1 MNKIQEKMNAFVEKI
16 IAFTE
21 MRYMKVIMN
30 GFMGVTAITICGS
43 LFTLI
48 KSIPF
53 DPWLNFLSTTGLGN
67 IISLPVAITTD
78 VIALYVVLSM
88 ANQTAKSFDYD
99 GFSAA
104 LVGLGSFLLLTPF
117 TTTVYNADYT
127 VATEVSNVISL
138 NAIGAQGVFL
148 AIIVG
153 IVAARIYV
161 FFLKKGWKIK
171 MPDSVPQNVAC
182 MFESL
187 IPGGMVFIFFLG
199 IRYGLSLTD
208 FGTAQNLVY
217 GLLQKPLTL
226 IGGGVFGLM
235 IYHVVGSFL
244 WWFGVHGNMVC
255 YVGML
260 SVIQTMTSENLA
272 AFAAG
277 ANCPHPEWAAFSFV
291 LLGGAG
297 ATLSL
302 NLLMVSP
309 LCKSEQFKALGKL
322 ALPSSLFNISEP
334 MTFGTPIIMN
344 PFLFIPFILAPAV
357 NILLCVIG
365 YNIGFFIPTG
375 ANINMFMPFLL
386 YGAFLTSSW
395 NGAVMQ
401 LIMLI
406 VDILIYLP
414 FFKIVD
420 RNNFKMEQVNK
431 VQSQL

>member
-1 MNKIQEKMNAFVEKI
+1 MNKVLERMNVFIDKI
-16 IAFTE
+16 VGFTE

-43 LFTLI
+43 LFTLL

-53 DPWLNFLSTTGLGN
+53 DPWINFLNQTGLGN
-67 IISLPVAITTD
+67 VLSIPVSITTD

-88 ANQTAKSFDYD
+88 ANQTAKSFNHD
-99 GFSAA
+99 GFAAA
-104 LVGLGSFLLLTPF
+104 LVALGSFLLLTPF
-117 TTTVYNADYT
+117 TTTVYNADYS
-127 VATEVSNVISL
+127 VATEVSGVISL
-138 NAIGAQGVFL
+138 SSIGAQGIFL

-153 IVAARIYV
+153 IISTRIYV
-161 FFLKKGWKIK
+161 FLLDRGLKIK
-171 MPDSVPQNVAC
+171 MPPSVPKNVAS

-187 IPGGMVFIFFLG
+187 LPGGIVFVIFLC
-199 IRYGLSLTD
+199 IRYGMSMTS
-208 FGTAQNLVY
+208 FGTVQNLVY
-217 GLLQKPLTL
+217 GIFQKPLTAV
-226 IGGGVFGLM
+226 GGGLPGLI
-235 IYHVVGSFL
+235 IYHFIGSFL

-277 ANCPHPEWAAFSFV
+277 INCPHPEWAAFSFV

-309 LCKSEQFKALGKL
+309 LCKSKQFKTLGKL

-344 PFLFIPFILAPAV
+344 PILFVPFVVAPIM
-357 NILLCVIG
+357 NILLCVLG
-365 YNIGFFIPTG
+365 YSIGFFVPTG
-375 ANINMFMPFLL
+375 ANINMFMPFLF
-386 YGAFLTSSW
+386 YGAFLTGSL
-395 NGAVMQ
+395 NGALMQ

-406 VDILIYLP
+406 ADILLYLP
-414 FFKIVD
+414 FFKIAD
-420 RNNFKMEQVNK
+420 RNNHKIEQLNSIE
-431 VQSQL
+431 QNS